1 MLHIGGHRNT
11 AGVDCLFCLIARIS
25 AHYLNGPKGTDLTI
39 NFSRLFLKVGDRAKK
54 SYFFRWPYLSRFTYF
69 KTY

>member
-25 AHYLNGPKGTDLTI
+25 AHYLNGPKGTDLTM

-54 SYFFRWPYLSRFTYF
+54 S
-69 KTY
+69 